1 MENASKALIMAAEIL
16 VGIMIISIG
25 VYIFNMFAEFSQQRY
40 QEIEDRQIAEFNERF
55 YKYYGT
61 TTNDFGKVV
70 PIECTIHD
78 IVSLANFAQKHN
90 LENDLIESQ
99 VSGTNIYKIK
109 SGVSTTNSLYV
120 QIELKGK
127 TANLE
132 LKSDSYLIDLIKQ
145 NDLQKDDS
153 GKKTKTKYYKC
164 TACEPRG
171 SNERVNYIK
180 FEEI

>member
-16 VGIMIISIG
+16 IGIMIISLG

-40 QEIEDRQIAEFNERF
+40 QEIEDTQIAEFNERF

-61 TTNDFGKVV
+61 KTDDAGNVV

-99 VSGTNIYKIK
+99 SSGTDSYKIK
-109 SGVSTTNSLYV
+109 TGVNTTTSLYV

-127 TANLE
+127 TTNLE
-132 LKSDSYLIDLIKQ
+132 LKSNSYLVDLIKQ
-145 NDLQKDDS
+145 NDLQEDDL
-153 GKKTKTKYYKC
+153 GKKTETKYYKC